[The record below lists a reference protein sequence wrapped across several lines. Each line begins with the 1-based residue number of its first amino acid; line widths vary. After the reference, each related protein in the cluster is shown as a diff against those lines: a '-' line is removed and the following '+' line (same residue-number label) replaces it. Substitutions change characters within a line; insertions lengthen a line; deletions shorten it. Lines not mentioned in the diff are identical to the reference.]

1 MRNQR
6 FPKKLLFLL
15 LLPFSLLLTF
25 VAAAY
30 PLWIERIYADSI
42 YPLIQR
48 ILSLLTGFVP
58 FSVGEFMVIFLI
70 LYLIFG
76 LSRGILQI
84 IRRKPGGF
92 RILGHWV
99 IHLFIALCFIYF
111 SFVIL
116 WGLNYHRLPFAEI
129 AGLDTQPASVE
140 ELAALSESL
149 IERANSLRA
158 QVAEN
163 DQGVMFLPKGKSD
176 MFRRA
181 HLGYDAAAEVY
192 PELGGTLSRPKGVF
206 FSHAMAYT
214 GISGI
219 YFPFTGEANVN
230 TTTPD
235 PLILAT
241 TTHEMAHQRGFARED
256 EANYI
261 AYLTASLHP
270 DADFQYSGVL
280 LALINAMNQL
290 YRHDQEL
297 YRELRSHYS
306 PGIIRDLAAIQ
317 AYNKRYE
324 GPVERAHTKINN
336 AYLKSNR
343 QKDGVYSYG
352 RMVDLLIAE
361 YRMKSQ

>member
-1 MRNQR
+1 MRNQK

-15 LLPFSLLLTF
+15 LLPLSLLLTF
-25 VAAAY
+25 VASTR
-30 PLWIERIYADSI
+30 PLWVEQKYAGSL
-42 YPLIQR
+42 YLLIQR

-58 FSVGEFMVIFLI
+58 FSVGEFMFIFLV

-76 LSRGILQI
+76 LFRGILQI
-84 IRRKPGGF
+84 IRKKSEGF
-92 RILGHWV
+92 RIFSHWI
-99 IHLFIALCFIYF
+99 IHLLISFCLLYF
-111 SFVIL
+111 SFVTL
-116 WGLNYHRLPFAEI
+116 WGLNYHRLPLAEI
-129 AGLDTQPASVE
+129 IGLDTQPASVE
-140 ELAALSESL
+140 ELVALSESL
-149 IERANSLRA
+149 IERANVLRGE
-158 QVAEN
+158 VAED
-163 DQGVMFLPKGKSD
+163 DQGVMVLPKGKSD

-181 HLGYDAAAEVY
+181 HLGYDAVAVIY
-192 PELGGTLSRPKGVF
+192 PELRGTLSRPKGVL

-235 PLILAT
+235 SLILAT

-261 AYLTASLHP
+261 AYLTATFHP
-270 DADFQYSGVL
+270 DPDFQYSGVL

-290 YRHDQEL
+290 YGRDQEL
-297 YRELRSHYS
+297 YRELRSQYH
-306 PGIIRDLAAIQ
+306 PGIIRDLVAIQ
-317 AYNKRYE
+317 EYNKRYE
-324 GPVERAHTKINN
+324 GPLERTHTKINN

-343 QKDGVYSYG
+343 QEDGVYSYG

-361 YRMKSQ
+361 YRMNNK

>member
-1 MRNQR
+1 MSNQR
-6 FPKKLLFLL
+6 FPKKLPFLL
-15 LLPFSLLLTF
+15 LLPLSLLLTA
-25 VAAAY
+25 VAAAR
-30 PLWIERIYADSI
+30 PSLVEQIYVGSL

-48 ILSLLTGFVP
+48 ILSLITGFVP
-58 FSVGEFMVIFLI
+58 FSVGEFMVILLL

-76 LSRGILQI
+76 FSRGILQI
-84 IRRKPGGF
+84 IRRKPEGF

-99 IHLFIALCFIYF
+99 IHLFISFCFIYF

-140 ELAALSESL
+140 ELAVLSESL
-149 IERANSLRA
+149 IERANSLREE
-158 QVAEN
+158 VAEN

-181 HLGYDAAAEVY
+181 HLGYDAAAAVY
-192 PELGGTLSRPKGVF
+192 PELGGALSRPKGIL

-219 YFPFTGEANVN
+219 YFPLTGEANVN

-261 AYLTASLHP
+261 AYLTASFHP
-270 DADFQYSGVL
+270 DTDFQYSGVL
-280 LALINAMNQL
+280 LALMNAMNQL
-290 YRHDQEL
+290 YRYDQER
-297 YRELRSHYS
+297 YRELRSQYS
-306 PGIIRDLAAIQ
+306 SGIIRDLAAIQ
-317 AYNKRYE
+317 EYNKRYA

-343 QKDGVYSYG
+343 QEDGVYSYG

-361 YRMKSQ
+361 YRMKFQ

>member
-1 MRNQR
+1 MRKQR

-15 LLPFSLLLTF
+15 LLPLSLLFTF
-25 VAAAY
+25 LAAAR
-30 PLWIERIYADSI
+30 PLWVEQIYSNAL
-42 YPLIQR
+42 YLVVQHMQ
-48 ILSLLTGFVP
+48 SLLTGFIP
-58 FSVGEFMVIFLI
+58 FSVGEFIVVLMIF
-70 LYLIFG
+70 YLIFG
-76 LSRGILQI
+76 VSRAILQI
-84 IRRKPGGF
+84 ILKGSDGF
-92 RILGHWV
+92 RLLGRWM
-99 IHLFIALCFIYF
+99 IHLLISFCFIYF

-116 WGLNYHRLPFAEI
+116 WGLNYYRLPFSEI
-129 AGLDTQPASVE
+129 VGLNTQPASIE
-140 ELAALSESL
+140 ELADLSESL
-149 IERANSLRA
+149 IARANELRT
-158 QVAEN
+158 QVEEN
-163 DQGVMFLPKGKSD
+163 EQGVMFLPKGKND

-181 HLGYDAAAEVY
+181 HLGYDAAAAVY
-192 PELGGTLSRPKGVF
+192 PELQGSKSRPKGIF

-230 TTTPD
+230 TKTPD
-235 PLILAT
+235 ALILAT

-261 AYLTASLHP
+261 AYLTATHHP
-270 DADFQYSGVL
+270 DPDFQYSGVL
-280 LALINAMNQL
+280 LALINVMNQL

-297 YRELRSHYS
+297 YKELRSQYS

-317 AYNKRYE
+317 EYNKRYE

-343 QKDGVYSYG
+343 QEDGVYSYG

-361 YRMKSQ
+361 YRLKNQ